1 MVDDDLENL
10 IIPSSSADEN
20 PSFTTPFT
28 KSRSAHLMKKVHI
41 PTPPSKKQRVELPK
55 KRKLK
60 GVPNNYVVV
69 KTSLEK
75 GIPEEEEEEEEEAVG
90 GPHMTKQEYE
100 ARFPHVNLGI
110 KLMYPYSET
119 TADVKDMIRDC
130 MVFIS
135 PDELNEIEDEWRD
148 YHRQD
153 AEHTIKE
160 NILLNKQSELIEKA
174 TRAYNDSLKQ

>member
-1 MVDDDLENL
+1 MTDNDLENL

-20 PSFTTPFT
+20 PSFTTPST
-28 KSRSAHLMKKVHI
+28 KSISADLMKKVHI
-41 PTPPSKKQRVELPK
+41 PTPPNKKQSVELPK

-60 GVPNNYVVV
+60 EGVPNNYVAMR
-69 KTSLEK
+69 TSL
-75 GIPEEEEEEEEEAVG
+75 EEEAVG

-110 KLMYPYSET
+110 TLMYPYNE
-119 TADVKDMIRDC
+119 AVDDAKDMIRDC

-148 YHRQD
+148 YYREDLRRSDQRSL
-153 AEHTIKE
+153 
-160 NILLNKQSELIEKA
+160 LLNKQSKLIEKA